1 MNTYEYINELYDA
14 MDDEEV
20 FDYKFDNIIYC
31 NDGSNYNDSI
41 IKINYQNNNY
51 YFTTSFIKIKFLEDE
66 QKYFE
71 MNSKNIDKIKFI
83 FPKNHEQ
90 YIQLLPKLD
99 LSYDIIH
106 DLIILEAI
114 NISIRYILSNFVNY
128 SFDEIIELKKA
139 IKGSSKLFEHSQM
152 IMIDLRE
159 ENKILKDK
167 IDKIERFL
175 YRDEKGLDKIIDK
188 KLSVI

>member
-71 MNSKNIDKIKFI
+71 INTKNIDKIKFI

-90 YIQLLPKLD
+90 YIQLQPKLD

-128 SFDEIIELKKA
+128 SFDEIVELKKA

-175 YRDEKGLDKIIDK
+175 YRDEKGLDKIINK

>member
-71 MNSKNIDKIKFI
+71 MNSKNIDNIKFI

-90 YIQLLPKLD
+90 YIQLQPNLD

-128 SFDEIIELKKA
+128 SFDEIVELKKA

>member
-31 NDGSNYNDSI
+31 NDGSDYNDSI

-71 MNSKNIDKIKFI
+71 MNSKNIDNIKFI

-90 YIQLLPKLD
+90 YIQLQPNLD

-128 SFDEIIELKKA
+128 SFDEIVELKKA

>member
-71 MNSKNIDKIKFI
+71 MNSKNIDNIKFI

-90 YIQLLPKLD
+90 YIQLQPKLD

>member
-71 MNSKNIDKIKFI
+71 INTKNIDKIKFI

-90 YIQLLPKLD
+90 YIQLQPKLD

-128 SFDEIIELKKA
+128 SFDEIVELKKA